1 MFNSYVSLPETIL
14 YMYPL
19 FLHGMFLYWPLWTIG
34 VSHYSHSCPKE
45 LDDYWFNPIQS
56 PLTKIPSE
64 TPKILQDAYKMP
76 YIPLNIT
83 QNDNQKLW
91 LITFNYPYDHIYEP
105 LLTIINHY

>member
-1 MFNSYVSLPETIL
+1 MF
-14 YMYPL
+14 
-19 FLHGMFLYWPLWTIG
+19 HYWPLWTIG
-34 VSHYSHSCPKE
+34 ISHNSHSYPKE

-83 QNDNQKLW
+83 QNDNQKK
-91 LITFNYPYDHIYEP
+91 HG
-105 LLTIINHY
+105 